1 MSYVGDNSRIC
12 VSFSA
17 LPICNREDVHKW
29 SMHYIFVYCFK
40 QSSFKAPYSTQ
51 PCMEVKNIH
60 VEDQKIQDAE
70 DTYSIMRKIFFER
83 HQEADFLKEHFWT
96 IALNRA
102 LKIVAIE
109 LVSIGNN
116 GSTIATPQEI
126 LRIPLYKGA
135 SQLVLVHNHPS
146 GNLKPSTRDLD
157 TTNRLIQAALLMDID
172 IVDHVIVTEKSYY
185 SFCDNDLIEKLR
197 WDNKYALT
205 FIREKQIK
213 KTM

>member
-1 MSYVGDNSRIC
+1 
-12 VSFSA
+12 
-17 LPICNREDVHKW
+17 
-29 SMHYIFVYCFK
+29 
-40 QSSFKAPYSTQ
+40 
-51 PCMEVKNIH
+51 MEVKDIDI
-60 VEDQKIQDAE
+60 EDHKIQDAE

-157 TTNRLIQAALLMDID
+157 ITNRLIQAALLMDID

-213 KTM
+213 KEIEKSTKRVALSMLIEGIDPKKVAKVTGLTPQYIGKLAKEIEAKKNK

>member
-1 MSYVGDNSRIC
+1 
-12 VSFSA
+12 
-17 LPICNREDVHKW
+17 
-29 SMHYIFVYCFK
+29 
-40 QSSFKAPYSTQ
+40 
-51 PCMEVKNIH
+51 
-60 VEDQKIQDAE
+60 
-70 DTYSIMRKIFFER
+70 MRKIFFER

-213 KTM
+213 KEIEKNTKRVALRLLQKGVDRKAIEEATGLTPQYIGKLAKEIEENKHP